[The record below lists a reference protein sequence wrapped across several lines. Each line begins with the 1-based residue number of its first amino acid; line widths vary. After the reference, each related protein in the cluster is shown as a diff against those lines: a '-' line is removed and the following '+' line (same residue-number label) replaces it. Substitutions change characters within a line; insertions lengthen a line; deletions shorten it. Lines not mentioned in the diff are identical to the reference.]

1 LNFARHPEPIPQ
13 AREESKD
20 PVAVSQGNSPGF
32 FDFAQNDE
40 HHKGGD

>member
-32 FDFAQNDE
+32 FDFA
-40 HHKGGD
+40 